1 MILQKGYC
9 RNDVDFEE
17 QPNFSYSL
25 GSSSSDD
32 DSDRDDTR
40 VSLIRSQKRELPEGS
55 VVGPTHQMDEL
66 DGMIGPT
73 RPFRELD
80 RQMGEL
86 DIVVGPTRP
95 FDELDGMIGH
105 VQLAKWASW
114 TLWPFLSH
122 LTRCLLTSDQW
133 HWKANSKLYLV
144 SKDGLNQTMGGSSST
159 TKHLMH
165 IDSVVTDFDPNN
177 FQRYNEAAL
186 AKLSWRILENPKSL
200 LSKSLK
206 GKYFPEGDIL
216 SCEVVSAISHG
227 WRSVLQKRPYGPA
240 PEAFADL
247 TVADLRVNQHEDWD
261 TEKIRRILPQYE
273 EDILAIKPSN
283 ENALDRQVW
292 LVAPKVKMFAW
303 KALKRAVPVGERL
316 VERHVDVD
324 PRCKRCRE
332 SKSIIHL
339 FFHCRFAQ
347 QVWRDAPLA
356 LGFDPRGIVDLES
369 RWTALCATPCLPPTG
384 LATSQLFPWIL
395 WKLWKERNRFVF
407 NGCSASPEDTLAT
420 AIRSAKEWEQGHM
433 IEKSTPPRSLP
444 VTKETHTAATI
455 VRSDAAWRKEDKK
468 AGLGW
473 TVKTSRFEIR
483 MKKTQWHVSSPLIA
497 EGLAIREAMLFC
509 REHGLDNI
517 LLECDSS

>member
-1 MILQKGYC
+1 
-9 RNDVDFEE
+9 
-17 QPNFSYSL
+17 
-25 GSSSSDD
+25 
-32 DSDRDDTR
+32 
-40 VSLIRSQKRELPEGS
+40 
-55 VVGPTHQMDEL
+55 MDEL

-105 VQLAKWASW
+105 VQLAKW
-114 TLWPFLSH
+114 
-122 LTRCLLTSDQW
+122 
-133 HWKANSKLYLV
+133 
-144 SKDGLNQTMGGSSST
+144 
-159 TKHLMH
+159 
-165 IDSVVTDFDPNN
+165 
-177 FQRYNEAAL
+177 
-186 AKLSWRILENPKSL
+186 
-200 LSKSLK
+200 
-206 GKYFPEGDIL
+206 
-216 SCEVVSAISHG
+216 
-227 WRSVLQKRPYGPA
+227 KRPYGPA

-292 LVAPKVKMFAW
+292 
-303 KALKRAVPVGERL
+303 
-316 VERHVDVD
+316 
-324 PRCKRCRE
+324 
-332 SKSIIHL
+332 
-339 FFHCRFAQ
+339 
-347 QVWRDAPLA
+347 RDAPLA

-395 WKLWKERNRFVF
+395 WTLWKERNRFVF
-407 NGCSASPEDTLAT
+407 NGYSASPEDTLAT

-517 LLECDSS
+517 LLECDSSQLIRAINHEENISELHGILSDILQLSRPPDVSILFAWIPRNQNLVADSLSKEALCMAEVFIAPT

>member
-1 MILQKGYC
+1 MKKQRYLVFFFVLFSFLLFVNLSEG
-9 RNDVDFEE
+9 RSGGVAEE
-17 QPNFSYSL
+17 YWKKIMKNEPLPEPIKELLNNPFRT
-25 GSSSSDD
+25 GEESSDD

-40 VSLIRSQKRELPEGS
+40 VSLIRSQKRELREGS

-66 DGMIGPT
+66 DGMICPT

-95 FDELDGMIGH
+95 FDELDG
-105 VQLAKWASW
+105 
-114 TLWPFLSH
+114 
-122 LTRCLLTSDQW
+122 
-133 HWKANSKLYLV
+133 
-144 SKDGLNQTMGGSSST
+144 
-159 TKHLMH
+159 
-165 IDSVVTDFDPNN
+165 
-177 FQRYNEAAL
+177 
-186 AKLSWRILENPKSL
+186 
-200 LSKSLK
+200 
-206 GKYFPEGDIL
+206 
-216 SCEVVSAISHG
+216 
-227 WRSVLQKRPYGPA
+227 
-240 PEAFADL
+240 
-247 TVADLRVNQHEDWD
+247 
-261 TEKIRRILPQYE
+261 
-273 EDILAIKPSN
+273 
-283 ENALDRQVW
+283 
-292 LVAPKVKMFAW
+292 
-303 KALKRAVPVGERL
+303 
-316 VERHVDVD
+316 
-324 PRCKRCRE
+324 
-332 SKSIIHL
+332 
-339 FFHCRFAQ
+339 
-347 QVWRDAPLA
+347 
-356 LGFDPRGIVDLES
+356 
-369 RWTALCATPCLPPTG
+369 

-395 WKLWKERNRFVF
+395 WTLWKERNRFVF

-517 LLECDSS
+517 LLECDSSQLIRAINHEENISELHGILSDILQLSRPSDVSILFAWIPRNQNLVADSLSKEALCMAEWERDHLATFFEEIINILYPNISWLEKTWNKVPNFRGEETEQEDMEFRFSSSTTLTDGRYK

>member
-1 MILQKGYC
+1 
-9 RNDVDFEE
+9 
-17 QPNFSYSL
+17 
-25 GSSSSDD
+25 
-32 DSDRDDTR
+32 
-40 VSLIRSQKRELPEGS
+40 
-55 VVGPTHQMDEL
+55 
-66 DGMIGPT
+66 
-73 RPFRELD
+73 
-80 RQMGEL
+80 
-86 DIVVGPTRP
+86 
-95 FDELDGMIGH
+95 
-105 VQLAKWASW
+105 
-114 TLWPFLSH
+114 
-122 LTRCLLTSDQW
+122 
-133 HWKANSKLYLV
+133 
-144 SKDGLNQTMGGSSST
+144 
-159 TKHLMH
+159 
-165 IDSVVTDFDPNN
+165 
-177 FQRYNEAAL
+177 
-186 AKLSWRILENPKSL
+186 
-200 LSKSLK
+200 
-206 GKYFPEGDIL
+206 
-216 SCEVVSAISHG
+216 
-227 WRSVLQKRPYGPA
+227 
-240 PEAFADL
+240 
-247 TVADLRVNQHEDWD
+247 
-261 TEKIRRILPQYE
+261 
-273 EDILAIKPSN
+273 
-283 ENALDRQVW
+283 
-292 LVAPKVKMFAW
+292 MFAW

-395 WKLWKERNRFVF
+395 WTLWKERNRFVF
-407 NGCSASPEDTLAT
+407 NGYSASPEDTLAT

-517 LLECDSS
+517 LLECDSSQLIRAINHEENISELHGILSDILQLSRPPDVSILFAWIPRNQNLVADSLSKEALCMAEVFIAPT